1 MCNKENVQR
10 FVEAQQVNFDTALSE
25 LKAGKKTS
33 HWMWYIFPQIKG
45 LGKSEISKY
54 YAIQNIEEAREYLNN
69 EYLSHNLNEL
79 LDVLLKQNTSN
90 PTDIFGKPDDM
101 KLKSSM
107 TLFSLADKNNEK
119 YKKVLEK
126 YFSGDFDK
134 RTINIINKSEAV
146 ARLFDI

>member
-25 LKAGKKTS
+25 LKAGKKAS

-54 YAIQNIEEAREYLNN
+54 YAIQNIEEAKAYLNN
-69 EYLSHNLNEL
+69 KYLSHNMNEL

-107 TLFSLADKNNEK
+107 TLFALADKNNEK

-126 YFSGDFDK
+126 YFSGNFDK
-134 RTINIINKSEAV
+134 RTINIINKRETESK
-146 ARLFDI
+146 LFDI

>member
-54 YAIQNIEEAREYLNN
+54 YAIQNIEEARAYLNN
-69 EYLSHNLNEL
+69 EYLSHNMNEL

-107 TLFSLADKNNEK
+107 TLFALADKNNEK

>member
-69 EYLSHNLNEL
+69 EYLSHNMNEL
-79 LDVLLKQNTSN
+79 LNVLLKQNTSN

-107 TLFSLADKNNEK
+107 TLFALADKNNEK

>member
-1 MCNKENVQR
+1 MNKEIDVSR

-25 LKAGKKTS
+25 LNAGKKAS

-54 YAIQNIEEAREYLNN
+54 YAIQNIEEAKAYLNN
-69 EYLSHNLNEL
+69 KYLSHNMNEL

-107 TLFSLADKNNEK
+107 TLFALADKNNEK

-126 YFSGDFDK
+126 YFSGNFDR
-134 RTINIINKSEAV
+134 RTINIINKHETESE
-146 ARLFDI
+146 LFDI

>member
-69 EYLSHNLNEL
+69 EYLSHNMNEL
-79 LDVLLKQNTSN
+79 LNVLLKQNTSN

-107 TLFSLADKNNEK
+107 TLFALADKNNEK

-134 RTINIINKSEAV
+134 RTINIINK
-146 ARLFDI
+146 

>member
-69 EYLSHNLNEL
+69 EYLSHNMNEL
-79 LDVLLKQNTSN
+79 LNVLLKQNTSN

-107 TLFSLADKNNEK
+107 TLFALADKNNEK

-126 YFSGDFDK
+126 YFFGDFDK

>member
-1 MCNKENVQR
+1 MCNKENVLR

-25 LKAGKKTS
+25 LKAGKKAS

-54 YAIQNIEEAREYLNN
+54 YAIQNIEEARAYLNN
-69 EYLSHNLNEL
+69 EYLSHNMNEL

-107 TLFSLADKNNEK
+107 TLFALADKNNEK

-126 YFSGDFDK
+126 YFSGNFDK
-134 RTINIINKSEAV
+134 RTINIINKRETESK
-146 ARLFDI
+146 LFDI

>member
-69 EYLSHNLNEL
+69 EYLSHNMNEL

-107 TLFSLADKNNEK
+107 TLFALADKNNEK

-126 YFSGDFDK
+126 YFFGDFDK
-134 RTINIINKSEAV
+134 RTINIINK
-146 ARLFDI
+146 

>member
-25 LKAGKKTS
+25 LKAGKKAS

-69 EYLSHNLNEL
+69 EYLSHNMNEL
-79 LDVLLKQNTSN
+79 LNVLLKQNTSN

-107 TLFSLADKNNEK
+107 TLFALADKNNEK

>member
-54 YAIQNIEEAREYLNN
+54 YAIQNIEEARAYLNN
-69 EYLSHNLNEL
+69 EYLSHNMNEL

-101 KLKSSM
+101 NLKSSM
-107 TLFSLADKNNEK
+107 TLFALADKNNEK

>member
-69 EYLSHNLNEL
+69 EYLSHNMNEL
-79 LDVLLKQNTSN
+79 LNVLLKQNTSN

-107 TLFSLADKNNEK
+107 TLFALADKNNEK

-126 YFSGDFDK
+126 YFFGDFDK
-134 RTINIINKSEAV
+134 RTINIINK
-146 ARLFDI
+146 

>member
-25 LKAGKKTS
+25 LKEGRKIG

-54 YAIQNIEEAREYLNN
+54 YAIQNIEEARAYLNN
-69 EYLSHNLNEL
+69 EYLSHNMNEL
-79 LDVLLKQNTSN
+79 LDILLKQNTSN

-107 TLFSLADKNNEK
+107 TLFALVDKNNEK

-126 YFSGDFDK
+126 YFLGNFDK
-134 RTINIINKSEAV
+134 RTVNIINKRENESK
-146 ARLFDI
+146 LFDI